1 MDDFPV
7 YNQQDV
13 CDLNDEKTSITGGK
27 SVSEIVQLLRTK
39 AKLKISKGL
48 EDSEDVDDQP
58 SKSNQVFPWMNKFT
72 ALCKEVILEPNI
84 KKLDELITQFLKY
97 IGEDVKQCYNKPKRA
112 YKLRTRMNVFMVF
125 FHMMYWEIKR
135 PLEHTSYL
143 DKMSDLLAHYI
154 DVEMKSSRRGREHPK
169 KISERICT
177 SLYLFLDKSPDHILD
192 TVLKAKFF
200 VKKYSDICVPV
211 MARLLNDNP
220 GQVYETTYV
229 RYLLSFKLWKKLAGK
244 EHYVNINKEAV
255 AKLKPPPDFAEKLK
269 SGLFSNVLPYV
280 SKSEKDRITLFFM
293 QSPFNV
299 KKKAQLFL
307 KDGRKVQPTGDLE
320 KAFLFEEDF
329 NLNNLFIDDSQDD
342 ENNPDLMNEIWGS
355 IMESDPESVCLDDL
369 FSMENSNEDDKI
381 IIDLENTKSKEKT
394 RKVSKEKTNGVLKGP
409 TKKRKSVKFSS
420 CVSVKNVLNK
430 ESSELIRTD
439 KPKSLI
445 PVTSKEDSSFS
456 TLLKLEE
463 SLKKEDKPSLSS
475 SQCSDPQKPQKPC
488 ATVEPE
494 QCKELEPDSRSKN
507 TNVIHVK
514 SPQKIS
520 FNSLETVNRAKDDQ
534 LKSNSENSVR
544 SLILNTDHN
553 ISSVASSEVE
563 VVPSEVAD
571 SSGICEEIKVE
582 TNPEEMFVVSDLYKD
597 IKGDEVPIE
606 EDQLVAQE
614 VVIRTEMSQEDM
626 CPRFV
631 VMDENGQSKLDEHD
645 IMNVISISKDP
656 AMFGSDSVIINSSA
670 WKRSQDKQEVQT
682 EIVSLLENQNSVSG
696 TIQPK
701 GNSTKEQSS
710 VSPENHQFLSSI
722 VASSESNDNYVSFDR
737 RHDSYIYNDYFLTR
751 LFSEV
756 NGDDG
761 SDDDNRCNNR
771 SRYAGGGKIPAFREQ
786 SEESKSDGGEEFES
800 PSPASRS
807 DSQRSTVEASPEM
820 NNTQP
825 TNTDLMSQEYDV
837 ADKSPALVLTQPIM
851 VSEQK
856 SPSPPLR
863 EVCVSLPYISGSENL
878 NDYVTDKEKI
888 CPKAKQSTSR
898 QPSSHHKRKRAE
910 KIVEEQEPSE
920 SDDDDVPL
928 FCLEEQAEEI
938 ENKSSKEKSRRIYNK
953 TRSASSSRSKS
964 KSSQPPPTVGKPPP
978 QVVKKKRRSR
988 RKR

>member
-1 MDDFPV
+1 MDDYPV
-7 YNQQDV
+7 YNQQDM

-58 SKSNQVFPWMNKFT
+58 SKSNQVFPWMTKFT

-97 IGEDVKQCYNKPKRA
+97 IGEDIKQCYNKPKRA

-125 FHMMYWEIKR
+125 FHMMYWEIKK

-329 NLNNLFIDDSQDD
+329 NLNNLFVDDSQDD

-355 IMESDPESVCLDDL
+355 IMESDPESVCMDDL
-369 FSMENSNEDDKI
+369 FMENLNEDEKI
-381 IIDLENTKSKEKT
+381 IIDLEKTKSKEKIK
-394 RKVSKEKTNGVLKGP
+394 KVSKEKTNGVLKGP

-420 CVSVKNVLNK
+420 CISVKNVLNK
-430 ESSELIRTD
+430 ESSELIRTE

-463 SLKKEDKPSLSS
+463 SLKKEDKSSLSS
-475 SQCSDPQKPQKPC
+475 SPCSDPQKHLKPC

-494 QCKELEPDSRSKN
+494 QCKEVEPDSQSKSKN
-507 TNVIHVK
+507 LIHVK

-544 SLILNTDHN
+544 SLNLNTDYN
-553 ISSVASSEVE
+553 ISSGASTEVGGF
-563 VVPSEVAD
+563 PSEVAD
-571 SSGICEEIKVE
+571 SSGICEDVKVE
-582 TNPEEMFVVSDLYKD
+582 NSEEIYVYTDQLYKA
-597 IKGDEVPIE
+597 IKEGEVPMG
-606 EDQLVAQE
+606 VAEE
-614 VVIRTEMSQEDM
+614 VVIGSEMTQDDNNM
-626 CPRFV
+626 YGPKILI
-631 VMDENGQSKLDEHD
+631 MNENGQGKLEHHD
-645 IMNVISISKDP
+645 IMNVISLSKDP
-656 AMFGSDSVIINSSA
+656 TIFGSEPVIINSSA
-670 WKRSQDKQEVQT
+670 CGKSQDKQEVQT
-682 EIVSLLENQNSVSG
+682 EIVSLLENQNSVNG
-696 TIQPK
+696 TNQPK
-701 GNSTKEQSS
+701 GNCTKEQSS

-722 VASSESNDNYVSFDR
+722 VASSESSDNYVSFDR
-737 RHDSYIYNDYFLTR
+737 RHDSYIYNDIFLTR

-807 DSQRSTVEASPEM
+807 DSQRSTVEASPDI

-825 TNTDLMSQEYDV
+825 THSDIISQDYDQ
-837 ADKSPALVLTQPIM
+837 ADKSPLVLTQPTM

-856 SPSPPLR
+856 SSSPPLR
-863 EVCVSLPYISGSENL
+863 EVSVSLPYISGLENL
-878 NDYVTDKEKI
+878 NDYVTNKEKI
-888 CPKAKQSTSR
+888 FPQAKQSTSR
-898 QPSSHHKRKRAE
+898 QSSSHHKRKRAE
-910 KIVEEQEPSE
+910 KVVEEQEPSE
-920 SDDDDVPL
+920 SDDDVPL

-938 ENKSSKEKSRRIYNK
+938 EKKSSKEKSRRTYNK
-953 TRSASSSRSKS
+953 TRSTSSSRSKS
-964 KSSQPPPTVGKPPP
+964 KSSQQTPPTVDKPPS
-978 QVVKKKRRSR
+978 QAVKRKRRSR